1 VPNARTGLSIV
12 RIIRSPRDGSERIT
26 TMRLGRPWIAVVFV
40 VAAAR
45 AGGAAD
51 VRGGRTDPVQ
61 TVRDARALT
70 ARVDAVLAA
79 RWAKAKIRPAAVA
92 EDGEFLRRVSLDL
105 IGKIPTAAEARD
117 FLDDPSPDKRLA
129 LVERLLDSPAY
140 TTRATETWRRLLLPE
155 ADTEDQ
161 ARLVAGSF
169 EAWLRRKV
177 IEEAGYDRIVREILT
192 AKLNIRNS
200 DQAAGRVALDPSPAA
215 YYVAKQ
221 GKPENL
227 AAGVARVFLGIR
239 LECAQCHKHPFAH
252 WKQEQFWS
260 LAAFFADVPPQG
272 PEDAVIAPRRRSNVP
287 LRELTIPGTKKVV
300 TASHLDGS
308 TPAWRPRA
316 DTREIL
322 AEWVTARENPY
333 FARAIVN
340 RVWARF
346 FGVGL
351 IEPVDELDA
360 EADSE
365 LSSLLDDLAGQFR
378 AHGYNL
384 RFLIRVL
391 TATRAY
397 SLSSAANPVESTAPL
412 FASMPVRGLSPGQ
425 LFDSLTQ
432 ATGAEAPDARARFLE
447 LFANGEERPV
457 QAETTIL
464 QALTMMNGSYIDGAT
479 NPEASRVLG
488 AIVKAPF
495 LDTPGRIETLYLA
508 TLTRRPKP
516 DELALLVRFVER
528 RKTAE
533 DQAKALADIFWAIL
547 NGPEFHLNH

>member
-1 VPNARTGLSIV
+1 PTAK
-12 RIIRSPRDGSERIT
+12 
-26 TMRLGRPWIAVVFV
+26 
-40 VAAAR
+40 
-45 AGGAAD
+45 
-51 VRGGRTDPVQ
+51 
-61 TVRDARALT
+61 DARALT
-70 ARVDAVLAA
+70 ARIDAVLAA
-79 RWAKAKIRPAAVA
+79 HWAKAKVRPAAVA

-117 FLDDPSPDKRLA
+117 FLDDPSPEKRRA

-155 ADTEDQ
+155 AESEDQ

-192 AKLNIRNS
+192 ARLSERNPN
-200 DQAAGRVALDPSPAA
+200 QVVGQVRLDPSPAA
-215 YYVAKQ
+215 YYAAKE

-239 LECAQCHKHPFAH
+239 LECAQCHNHPFAR
-252 WKQEQFWS
+252 WKREQFWS

-272 PEDAVIAPRRRSNVP
+272 PQDAITAPRRRGNTP

-316 DTREIL
+316 ETRQIL
-322 AEWVTARENPY
+322 AEWITAPENPY

-351 IEPVDELDA
+351 IEPVDELDS

-365 LSSLLDDLAGQFR
+365 LSSLLDELAGQFR
-378 AHGYNL
+378 THGYNL
-384 RFLIRVL
+384 RYLIRVL

-397 SLSSAANPVESTAPL
+397 NLSSSSLANQAESTTPL

-432 ATGAEAPDARARFLE
+432 ATGSEAADARARFLE
-447 LFANGEERPV
+447 LFAKGEERPV

-479 NPEASRVLG
+479 NPEIGPVLG

-508 TLTRRPKP
+508 TLTRRPRP
-516 DELALLVRFVER
+516 DERALLVRFVER

-533 DQAKALADIFWAIL
+533 DQAKALGDIFWAIL

>member
-1 VPNARTGLSIV
+1 VEL
-12 RIIRSPRDGSERIT
+12 IRSTFNGTEGIMAMHLVRAG
-26 TMRLGRPWIAVVFV
+26 IAVVFM

-45 AGGAAD
+45 ADGTAD
-51 VRGGRTDPVQ
+51 LRKEQKLPVNSAM
-61 TVRDARALT
+61 DARALT
-70 ARVDAVLAA
+70 ARIDAVLAA
-79 RWAKAKIRPAAVA
+79 RWAEAKVRPVSIAD
-92 EDGEFLRRVSLDL
+92 DGEFLRRVSLDL

-117 FLDDPSPDKRLA
+117 FLDDPSKDKRLA

-140 TTRATETWRRLLLPE
+140 TTRATEIWRRLLLPE
-155 ADTEDQ
+155 ADTEDL
-161 ARLVAGSF
+161 ARQVSGSF
-169 EAWLRRKV
+169 EAWLRKKV

-192 AKLNIRNS
+192 AKLSARNA
-200 DQAAGRVALDPSPAA
+200 DPTVAMLDSSPAA
-215 YYVAKQ
+215 YYAAKE

-227 AAGVARVFLGIR
+227 AAGVSRVFLGVR
-239 LECAQCHKHPFAH
+239 LECAQCHNHPFAS
-252 WKQEQFWS
+252 WKREQFWS

-272 PEDAVIAPRRRSNVP
+272 AENEVAVARQPDAAPRR
-287 LRELTIPGTKKVV
+287 ELMIPGTKKVV

-316 DTREIL
+316 DTRQIL
-322 AEWVTARENPY
+322 AEWVTAPENPY
-333 FARAIVN
+333 FARAVVN

-346 FGVGL
+346 FGEGL
-351 IEPVDELDA
+351 IEPVDNLDG
-360 EADSE
+360 EAGSE
-365 LSSLLDDLAGQFR
+365 LSGLLEELAGQFR

-384 RFLIRVL
+384 KFLIRVL

-397 SLSSAANPVESTAPL
+397 NLSSAANQGSSTTPV

-432 ATGAEAPDARARFLE
+432 ATGAEAADARARFLE
-447 LFANGEERPV
+447 LFANREDRSVE
-457 QAETTIL
+457 AETTIV

-479 NPEASRVLG
+479 NPETSQVLG

-495 LDTPGRIETLYLA
+495 LDTPGRIETLFLA

-516 DELALLVRFVER
+516 DEQSLLVRYVER
-528 RKTAE
+528 RQTAQ
-533 DQAKALADIFWAIL
+533 DQEKAFADIFWAIL